1 MADDDSTVTI
11 RFAADTA
18 QLDAAIASVRAQ
30 LAGFNT
36 EAANFAKQVSASA
49 QVGNGFE
56 SALEA
61 AGAEAKSLKSTV
73 SEAEKGSAPSPV
85 PERARAQ
92 SWPEPASRPR
102 TSRAKCGR

>member
-49 QVGNGFE
+49 HRSG
-56 SALEA
+56 
-61 AGAEAKSLKSTV
+61 T
-73 SEAEKGSAPSPV
+73 GSKAPSKP
-85 PERARAQ
+85 
-92 SWPEPASRPR
+92 PALRPR
-102 TSRAKCGR
+102 A